1 MLKRAIP
8 ALVLVAIL
16 ATAALALAQQQN
28 TYSVTASV
36 SPKGKGT
43 KAKPVPVAV
52 KFGYQVGESTGLK
65 PAPVKRYT
73 IGFGALRTNGRYFKT
88 CQASQMQGSD
98 ADCSSKAR
106 VGTGT
111 LQAFVYND
119 TDPSGGNGGFA
130 CAKTLHIWNAGANKA
145 VLFIGGDPSR
155 CGGVG
160 NLAPI
165 PAKYVTFRNGQALQ
179 FDVPPTVLH
188 PVTGLTVTVTAVA
201 ATLPR
206 RTVTVK
212 RKKRGYFESIAK
224 THPVEVTFVT
234 EQGQTG
240 KASAKA

>member
-1 MLKRAIP
+1 MPKIAP
-8 ALVLVAIL
+8 AGLVLLAVLVVA
-16 ATAALALAQQQN
+16 AVSLAQQQN

-36 SPKGKGT
+36 TPKRAGST
-43 KAKPVPVAV
+43 SKPVPVAV
-52 KFGYQVGESTGLK
+52 RFGYHIGEAGGLK
-65 PAPVKRYT
+65 PAAVSRYT
-73 IGFGALRTNGRYFKT
+73 IGFGGLRTNGRYFTT
-88 CQASQMQGSD
+88 CAASRMQGSD
-98 ADCSSKAR
+98 ADCSRKAL

-119 TDPSGGNGGFA
+119 ADPTGGNGGFA

-145 VLFIGGDPSR
+145 VLFIGGDPNR

-165 PAKYVTFRNGQALQ
+165 SAKYVKFRNGQALR
-179 FDVPPTVLH
+179 FDVPQTVRH
-188 PVTGLTVTVTAVA
+188 PVAGLTVAVTDVA

-234 EQGQTG
+234 EQGQTA
-240 KASAKA
+240 KASTKA